1 MAQVIPFKGFRYNA
15 SKIGDLAKVTTP
27 PYDVISPSEQDR
39 FYQISQY
46 NIIRLELGKEEPE
59 DDELNN
65 KYTRAAAY
73 LKDWIE
79 KQVLVQERQPSFYI
93 YQQEFGLPNGN
104 KYTRTGFIS
113 LVRLE
118 DFSKG
123 VILPHENTLS
133 KPKADRLR
141 LMQACQ
147 ANFSQIFALY
157 DDPEKAIPHLL
168 KRHIDAHS
176 PDIEVEAIPGI
187 IDRLWVVS
195 DHSLIAQIQECMA
208 DKKLYIAD
216 GHHRYETALTYR
228 NQRMAQNPYHT
239 GDELYNFVMMMI
251 VEMEDPG
258 LIILPTH
265 RIISGIEGFSKEEF
279 LKRASKDFIVE
290 EHALSGA
297 TLKQRADEMES
308 LLTQKG
314 SHSFV
319 FYDGNLRS
327 CYTLM
332 LKSMESVNERLPQH
346 HISYRSLDVTILHTL
361 LLEPLLGIGREQMAN
376 QEFITYT
383 HDLMEGAQWVEE
395 GKCQMAF
402 FVNAPSV
409 RQVKEVS
416 LAGEK
421 MPQKS
426 TYFYPKLLTG
436 LVINKF

>member
-15 SKIGDLAKVTTP
+15 SKIDDLSKVMTP
-27 PYDVISPSEQDR
+27 PYDVISPAEQDR
-39 FYQISQY
+39 FYQMSEY
-46 NIIRLELGKEEPE
+46 NIVRLELGKEEPA
-59 DDELNN
+59 DDEHNN
-65 KYTRAAAY
+65 KYTRAAEY

-79 KQVLVQERQPSFYI
+79 KQVLVQEKQPSFYI
-93 YQQEFGLPNGN
+93 YQQQFSLSNGN
-104 KYTRTGFIS
+104 TYTRTGFVG

-118 DFSKG
+118 EFSKG

-133 KPKADRLR
+133 KPKADRLK
-141 LMQACQ
+141 LMQACE

-157 DDPEKAIPHLL
+157 DDPEKVIPQLL
-168 KRHIDAHS
+168 KRHIDANS
-176 PDIEVEAIPGI
+176 PDIEIEAIPGI
-187 IDRLWVVS
+187 IERLWVVS
-195 DHSLIAQIQECMA
+195 DHSVIAQIQESMA

-228 NQRMAQNPYHT
+228 NQRMAQNPHHT
-239 GDELYNFVMMMI
+239 GDELYNFVMMMM
-251 VEMEDPG
+251 VEMEDSG

-265 RIISGIEGFSKEEF
+265 RAINGIKGFSREEF
-279 LKRASKDFIVE
+279 LKKASKDFTVE
-290 EHALSGA
+290 EHAFLGK
-297 TLKQRADEMES
+297 TLKERADEMES
-308 LLTQKG
+308 LLAKKG

-327 CYTLM
+327 CHVLR
-332 LKSMESVNERLPQH
+332 LKSMEAVNERLPQH
-346 HISYRSLDVTILHTL
+346 DTSYRSLDVTILHTL
-361 LLEPLLGIGREQMAN
+361 LLEPLLGIGNEQMAN

-383 HDLMEGAQWVEE
+383 HDLTEGVTWVEE
-395 GKCQMAF
+395 GRCQMAF
-402 FVNAPSV
+402 FINPTSV
-409 RQVKEVS
+409 KQVKEVS

>member
-15 SKIGDLAKVTTP
+15 SKIDDLSKVMTP
-27 PYDVISPSEQDR
+27 PYDVISPAEQDR
-39 FYQISQY
+39 FYQMSEY
-46 NIIRLELGKEEPE
+46 NIVRLELGKEEPA
-59 DDELNN
+59 DDEHNN
-65 KYTRAAAY
+65 KYTRAAEY

-79 KQVLVQERQPSFYI
+79 KQVLVQEKQPSFYI
-93 YQQEFGLPNGN
+93 YQQQFSLSNGN
-104 KYTRTGFIS
+104 TYTRTGFVG

-118 DFSKG
+118 EFSKG

-133 KPKADRLR
+133 KPKADRLK
-141 LMQACQ
+141 LMQACE

-157 DDPEKAIPHLL
+157 DDPEKVIPQLL
-168 KRHIDAHS
+168 KRHIDANS
-176 PDIEVEAIPGI
+176 PDIEIEAIPGI
-187 IDRLWVVS
+187 IERLWVVS
-195 DHSLIAQIQECMA
+195 DHSVIAQIQESMA

-228 NQRMAQNPYHT
+228 NQRMAQNPHHT
-239 GDELYNFVMMMI
+239 GDELYNFVMMMM
-251 VEMEDPG
+251 VEMEDSG

-265 RIISGIEGFSKEEF
+265 RAINGIKGFSREEF
-279 LKRASKDFIVE
+279 LKKASKDFTVE
-290 EHALSGA
+290 EHAFLGK
-297 TLKQRADEMES
+297 TLKERADEMES
-308 LLTQKG
+308 LLAKKG

-327 CYTLM
+327 CHVLS
-332 LKSMESVNERLPQH
+332 LKSMEAVNERLPQH
-346 HISYRSLDVTILHTL
+346 DTSYRSLDVTILHTL
-361 LLEPLLGIGREQMAN
+361 LLEPLLGIGNEQMAN

-383 HDLMEGAQWVEE
+383 HDLTEGVTWVEE
-395 GKCQMAF
+395 GRCQMAF
-402 FVNAPSV
+402 FINPTSV
-409 RQVKEVS
+409 KQVKEVS

>member
-1 MAQVIPFKGFRYNA
+1 MAQVIPFKGFRYNT
-15 SKIGDLAKVTTP
+15 SKIDDLSKVMTP
-27 PYDVISPSEQDR
+27 PYDVISPAEQDQ
-39 FYQISQY
+39 FYQMSQY
-46 NIIRLELGKEEPE
+46 NIIRLELGKEEPG
-59 DDELNN
+59 DDECHN
-65 KYTRAAAY
+65 KYTRAARY

-79 KQVLVQERQPSFYI
+79 NQILIQDKQPSFYI
-93 YQQEFGLPNGN
+93 YQQQFSLTNGN
-104 KYTRTGFIS
+104 TYTRTGFIG

-118 DFSKG
+118 EFSKG

-133 KPKADRLR
+133 KPKADRLQ
-141 LMQACQ
+141 LMRACE

-157 DDPEKAIPHLL
+157 DDPAKKIPSLL
-168 KRHIDAHS
+168 KQHIESYS

-187 IDRLWVVS
+187 IEKLWVVS
-195 DHSLIAQIQECMA
+195 EHSAIQQIQDNMA

-228 NQRMAQNPYHT
+228 NERMAQNPHHT
-239 GDELYNFVMMMI
+239 GDELYNFVMMMM

-265 RIISGIEGFSKEEF
+265 RAISGIKGFSKEEF
-279 LKRASKDFIVE
+279 LKSAAKDFIVE
-290 EHALSGA
+290 EHTFSGK
-297 TLKQRADEMES
+297 TLKQRADEMEG
-308 LLTQKG
+308 LLAEKG

-319 FYDGNLRS
+319 FYDGDAKS
-327 CYTLM
+327 CYVLT
-332 LKSMESVNERLPQH
+332 LKSMRIMNERLPQH
-346 HISYRSLDVTILHTL
+346 DISYRSLDVTILHTL
-361 LLEPLLGIGREQMAN
+361 LLEPLLGIGKEQMAN
-376 QEFITYT
+376 QDFITYT

-395 GKCQMAF
+395 GRCQMAF
-402 FVNAPSV
+402 FLNPTSV
-409 RQVKEVS
+409 KQVKEVS